1 MIAIHFVC
9 SACGKHLEVDEAGAG
24 AIVRCTDCDAP
35 LKVPLNTGRAICP
48 HCRVAVLVAENLLGQ
63 SIECSTCRKPFPV
76 ENPAASKPRSLYI
89 HFKCPTCGKH
99 LEVDEGGAGL
109 IVYCTDCGAPLK
121 VPRRT
126 ARFVC
131 PHCRVA
137 VLVAENLWGQAI
149 ECSTCQEPIY
159 VQEPD
164 APIQHACPYC
174 YMVVL
179 VDRNKRGQFIEC
191 PACHRQFH
199 VPNPDMDVEPEGP
212 SAESLY

>member
-1 MIAIHFVC
+1 M
-9 SACGKHLEVDEAGAG
+9 
-24 AIVRCTDCDAP
+24 
-35 LKVPLNTGRAICP
+35 
-48 HCRVAVLVAENLLGQ
+48 
-63 SIECSTCRKPFPV
+63 
-76 ENPAASKPRSLYI
+76 
-89 HFKCPTCGKH
+89 
-99 LEVDEGGAGL
+99 
-109 IVYCTDCGAPLK
+109 
-121 VPRRT
+121 
-126 ARFVC
+126 
-131 PHCRVA
+131 A